1 MLDSKNFLFVCSLTM
16 FILMFTSALFTS
28 SLIPSLNYHAF
39 ADHQE
44 RQIDTIDV
52 GGGNPRGIALD
63 KQSNMMYI
71 ALYSAD
77 AVAKIDPNNNRVI
90 YRIPVGEGPQ
100 DIAFNDANG
109 MIYVTNRD
117 DSTVSV
123 INARTN
129 PPTIATTIQGRF
141 NSPDGVAYNPDNHR
155 IYVTNGGST
164 SVTVIEGNNVVNVI
178 ELRNQSGG
186 IAQGPHEISFNPLDH
201 KMYVTDH
208 QDRYVSIID
217 ETGMSASPV
226 VTHVPVDRFPSGIS
240 FSGANNRMYVA
251 SFVSETAPRGKVF
264 VLENG
269 ALVDQFDVGYH
280 PRGVVYNPSTLQI
293 YVTNYG
299 GEPYSNTV
307 SAVDANNTVMDTI
320 TVGIAPWD
328 IVYNPTNN
336 KMYVTNEIGGTVS
349 VIGIPPAV

>member
-1 MLDSKNFLFVCSLTM
+1 MLASKNFFFVCSFTI
-16 FILMFTSALFTS
+16 FILMFTSTVFTS
-28 SLIPSLNYHAF
+28 SLISSSNYRAF

-44 RQIDTIDV
+44 RQVDTIDV
-52 GGGNPRGIALD
+52 GGSPRGIALD

-109 MIYVTNRD
+109 MIYVANHD

-129 PPTIATTIQGRF
+129 PPTITTTIQGRF
-141 NSPDGVAYNPDNHR
+141 SSPDGVAYNPDNHR

-217 ETGMSASPV
+217 ETSMSASPV
-226 VTHVPVDRFPSGIS
+226 VTHVPVDRLPSGIS
-240 FSGANNRMYVA
+240 FSGA
-251 SFVSETAPRGKVF
+251 
-264 VLENG
+264 
-269 ALVDQFDVGYH
+269 
-280 PRGVVYNPSTLQI
+280 
-293 YVTNYG
+293 
-299 GEPYSNTV
+299 
-307 SAVDANNTVMDTI
+307 
-320 TVGIAPWD
+320 
-328 IVYNPTNN
+328 NN

-349 VIGIPPAV
+349 VIGIPPV